1 MATGLKNSM
10 QRLRSFKVKLI
21 LSFAALL
28 VIPFTFVYFNLD
40 QKLENSVLEDIKS
53 SLIRQAMLIEDSLIS
68 GAGLLHDPV
77 RLDAAIKRF
86 SSKIPARITVINPAG
101 VVLADSQ
108 KAFADIPAMENH
120 GQRPEVR
127 AAVNNVT
134 GSEIRYSATLK
145 ADMLYVAV
153 PLKSGG
159 SIQAVLR
166 LALPLER
173 IQAVL
178 GTTRKTL
185 LFSLLVGLGAAFILG
200 TLLARSFIRPVN
212 RFIYASEKF
221 SKGEFSHRIHLDS
234 PDEMGRLA
242 QTLNGMA
249 GHIEEKI
256 RLIEVQNQQLR
267 AIFQSMVE
275 GIMVLDKETAVIAV
289 NPAIERMFAVTQS
302 RAQGKTFLEIIPN
315 NDIAEV
321 IHQVLRSNTIVSRE
335 LAIVWP
341 VHKILQLNA
350 VPIVEA
356 GAVAGCL
363 IVAHDVTEMRRLET
377 VRTDFVANVSHELKT
392 PLTSI
397 KGFVETLREGALE
410 DKEHAVHFLHIIQ
423 EHTDR
428 LNNLIN
434 DLLDLS
440 YLESKGS
447 ALAKE
452 QVKFKDLVDK
462 VFSDFGVSIKK
473 KSIAVKNLIPS
484 DMSVL
489 ADKAKIEQVF
499 TNLIDNAVKFNK
511 EKGELVIACR
521 EEAGKIVV
529 SVQDSGIGIPVK
541 DLPRIFERFYRVDK
555 ARSRELGGTGLGLS
569 IVKHIVELHNGA
581 VGVESTEGIGSRFW
595 FTLPL

>member
-10 QRLRSFKVKLI
+10 QRLRSFKAKLI
-21 LSFAALL
+21 LSFAALII
-28 VIPFTFVYFNLD
+28 IPFAFIYFNLD
-40 QKLENSVLEDIKS
+40 RKLEDAALADIKS
-53 SLIRQAMLIEDSLIS
+53 SLLKQAVLVEDRLRAADAFAGSA
-68 GAGLLHDPV
+68 AGLDRTVKELGS
-77 RLDAAIKRF
+77 RI
-86 SSKIPARITVINPAG
+86 SCRITVIARDG
-101 VVLADSQ
+101 SVMADSEKPLDQ
-108 KAFADIPAMENH
+108 IPAMENH
-120 GQRPEVR
+120 GSRPEVI
-127 AAVNNVT
+127 AALSGMT
-134 GSEIRYSATLK
+134 GAEIRYSSTLGI
-145 ADMLYVAV
+145 DMLYIAIPVNDADSVRAV
-153 PLKSGG
+153 
-159 SIQAVLR
+159 VR
-166 LALPLER
+166 LALALER
-173 IQAVL
+173 VRFVL
-178 GTTRKTL
+178 ATTRNTIL
-185 LFSLLVGLGAAFILG
+185 ASLIFGLGLALVLASV
-200 TLLARSFIRPVN
+200 LARNFIRSIN
-212 RFIYASEKF
+212 RFIYASGKF
-221 SKGEFSHRIHLDS
+221 SKGEFTHRIYLDS
-234 PDEMGRLA
+234 SDELGQLA
-242 QTLNGMA
+242 QTLNDMA

-321 IHQVLRSNTIVSRE
+321 INQVLRSNTIVSRE

-377 VRTDFVANVSHELKT
+377 VRTDFVSNVSHELKT

-397 KGFVETLREGALE
+397 KGFVETLLEGALD
-410 DKEHAVHFLHIIQ
+410 DKEHAQQFLKIIQ
-423 EHTDR
+423 EHTNR

-440 YLESKGS
+440 YLESGES
-447 ALAKE
+447 ALVKE
-452 QVKFKDLVDK
+452 PVDLRELTDK
-462 VFSDFGVSIKK
+462 VLSGFGVMIKK
-473 KSIAVKNLIPS
+473 RSVLVKNEIP
-484 DMSVL
+484 
-489 ADKAKIEQVF
+489 ADVAVSADRAKIEQVF

-511 EKGELVIACR
+511 EKGQLVITAR
-521 EEAGKIVV
+521 ADAGELMV

-555 ARSRELGGTGLGLS
+555 ARSREMGGTGLGLS
-569 IVKHIVELHNGA
+569 IVKHIIELHNGA